1 MVNSNMTETELLKN
15 LQLLDTSID
24 DLENRLQEIESAIND
39 DSEVVEADNI
49 HKAVCLKFDSLSSN
63 RRSLERSVSDLIERQ
78 SSINRRMYDGTIQNE
93 KELAALQE
101 ESQLLSQKISE
112 CEDELLET
120 MDEHERYERGVEK
133 ATLNLENKKTQRMKS
148 LDSLRIEKQ
157 KKNDTLA
164 KTLPSRDS
172 IRIKC
177 NPKSLNSYDRLRKS
191 KGGLALST
199 MESDLCSACKVTIP
213 SQLLQKLKSGETFV
227 HCNSCQRILYLD
239 D

>member
-1 MVNSNMTETELLKN
+1 MTETELLKN

-63 RRSLERSVSDLIERQ
+63 RRSLERTVS
-78 SSINRRMYDGTIQNE
+78 IQNE

-112 CEDELLET
+112 SEDELLET

-157 KKNDTLA
+157 KKNNTLA